1 MLEVAQKCFGE
12 LFAREDVHQKLLE
25 MIPTFRNKDKGEE
38 LEVSKFKKWSTS
50 AEEILGL
57 RKSPNI

>member
-1 MLEVAQKCFGE
+1 
-12 LFAREDVHQKLLE
+12 

-38 LEVSKFKKWSTS
+38 LEVPKFKKWSTS

-57 RKSPNI
+57 HNSPNT